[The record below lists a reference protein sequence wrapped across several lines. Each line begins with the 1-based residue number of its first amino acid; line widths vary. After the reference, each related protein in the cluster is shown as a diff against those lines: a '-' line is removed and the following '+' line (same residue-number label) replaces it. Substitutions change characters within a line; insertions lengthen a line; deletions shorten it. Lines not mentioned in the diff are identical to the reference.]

1 MTTIIHCKECGG
13 DVTLEQIH
21 TSLHIASKTIEHCAS
36 LLNRYEFAVRKSKAA
51 IEKLEI
57 EKTNLH
63 KEIDKLESHIIRGP
77 RAK

>member
-13 DVTLEQIH
+13 DVTVAQIH
-21 TSLHIASKTIEHCAS
+21 HSLHIAGKTIEHCS
-36 LLNRYEFAVRKSKAA
+36 ELLNRYEFAIRKSKST

-57 EKTNLH
+57 EKANLH

-77 RAK
+77 RPK